1 MVTCIITAS
10 RGWTAAQILTP
21 ILVSFVL
28 CLVFVLY
35 ILYQRGRLSRLT
47 FIFSSMRRRRQARS
61 RGWARHDDASGNGGS
76 HHVTDAEATPIL
88 NPPFHWPSLS
98 PHDTTDDQHLS
109 PRTRLD
115 ILMPAFS
122 NAIRSIRRLFGGGPI
137 PVSRAPASE
146 AFDLEDSDTETDPM
160 DTLRTSSSRSWR
172 NGRTTPG
179 PNSAPVMDRTTST
192 HNLTSEASRSFAAL
206 DSTLDSGRGRDE
218 DAANSDRDGGVDDHD
233 QMDIGSEVM
242 LISRNGRDFSLKSSS
257 SVLYGSG
264 PVEADQ
270 ESVDVVPPTPQ
281 SNQVSFTNP
290 YVHGDSHATRDRSIF
305 QPFGQGVYH
314 ARSASTPHLHSFFPD
329 ASLTRSFSPSTSDL
343 PNFRFHRPDL
353 PLISPKPIPVRPSA
367 SSNLPLLRE
376 GGALG
381 AHYYTAATP
390 PEGSVGPSFYR
401 SKMATALSLSPDARE
416 YRVPADSSP
425 PVSPQLQNYTP
436 SFLGRP
442 HPNSPYVLPRSVPSS
457 PVQASDPQNL
467 IPSVVRGAGYNPF
480 HHARSASDI
489 R

>member
-1 MVTCIITAS
+1 MKAADVSKWTYRDSGGDSDLASVSKPS

-21 ILVSFVL
+21 ILVAFVL

-47 FIFSSMRRRRQARS
+47 FIFCSMRRRRQARS
-61 RGWARHDDASGNGGS
+61 RGWTLHDDASGNGGS
-76 HHVTDAEATPIL
+76 HHATDAEATPIL
-88 NPPFHWPSLS
+88 NPPLHWPSLS

-122 NAIRSIRRLFGGGPI
+122 NAIRSMKRLFGGGPI

-179 PNSAPVMDRTTST
+179 RNSAPLTDRTTST
-192 HNLTSEASRSFAAL
+192 HNLASEASRSSAAL
-206 DSTLDSGRGRDE
+206 DSTLHNGRGRDD
-218 DAANSDRDGGVDDHD
+218 DAANSDRDGGVDDND
-233 QMDIGSEVM
+233 RMDIENEVM
-242 LISRNGRDFSLKSSS
+242 LISRNGRDFSLRESAS
-257 SVLYGSG
+257 SVLDGRG
-264 PVEADQ
+264 PVEADR

-281 SNQVSFTNP
+281 LN
-290 YVHGDSHATRDRSIF
+290 
-305 QPFGQGVYH
+305 QPFRQSLYH
-314 ARSASTPHLHSFFPD
+314 VRSASTPHLHSLSSD
-329 ASLTRSFSPSTSDL
+329 ASLIRSFSPSTDDL
-343 PNFRFHRPDL
+343 PNFRFRRPDL
-353 PLISPKPIPVRPSA
+353 PLASPKPIPARPSA

-390 PEGSVGPSFYR
+390 PEGSVGPGSYR
-401 SKMATALSLSPDARE
+401 SKMAATLSLSPDARSHC
-416 YRVPADSSP
+416 VPADSSP

-442 HPNSPYVLPRSVPSS
+442 RPDSPYVPPSS
-457 PVQASDPQNL
+457 FPSTPLQASDPQNL
-467 IPSVVRGAGYNPF
+467 IPSAVRGAGYNPF

-489 R
+489 G